1 LKRLLV
7 SLGYYILMIFLSI
20 YFVFPIIWMIISS
33 VKPSTELFTYPPKFI
48 PSSWHLENFKEAWN
62 AQPFNLYLK
71 NSLLIVIFNTLGQIF
86 SCTLVAYGFAR
97 YKFKGRELLFTI
109 LLASMMIPWDVTMIP
124 QYVLFKALKWID
136 TLKPFIIPAWFG
148 GPFYIFLLRQF
159 LLTIPK
165 ELEEAAAIDGANP
178 LQTFTKIFLPLMKPA
193 IAILA
198 IFNFVTCWNDFL
210 GPLIFINNPQK
221 YTLMLGVAQFR
232 GLHHIEINKI
242 MAITTIVSLPP
253 LLCYILAQKY
263 FTEGIASVG
272 IKR

>member
-1 LKRLLV
+1 MNKIIKI
-7 SLGYYILMIFLSI
+7 GYYLVMIVLSI
-20 YFVFPIIWMIISS
+20 YFIGPIYWMIISAI
-33 VKPSTELFTYPPKFI
+33 KPPNEIFTYPPVFF
-48 PSSWHLENFKEAWN
+48 PSKINFKNFVDAWN
-62 AQPFNLYLK
+62 AQPFALYLK
-71 NSLLIVIFNTLGQIF
+71 NSLIIVLFNTLGQVF

-109 LLASMMIPWDVTMIP
+109 LLATMMIPWDVTMIP

-148 GPFYIFLLRQF
+148 SPFYIFLLRQF

-165 ELEEAAAIDGANP
+165 ELEEAAAIDGANDF
-178 LQTFTKIFLPLMKPA
+178 QIFLRIFIPLIIPA
-193 IAILA
+193 IMVLI
-198 IFNFVTCWNDFL
+198 IFNFLTCWNDFL

-242 MAITTIVSLPP
+242 MAITTIASIPP
-253 LLCYILAQKY
+253 LVLYIFAQRY
-263 FTEGIASVG
+263 ITEGIVSVSVKG
-272 IKR
+272 